1 MFVGVRN
8 TSFSSN
14 WKHRGLLIDVKA
26 SPNNVNYSREE
37 IGLGRFES
45 IDYRSK
51 VLFYWHFTPCHGK
64 ELHSSRRQKRK
75 INLRNNTISY
85 AAGRSFGNDL
95 GKQIANLRNSYPDRM
110 SEYPNI

>member
-1 MFVGVRN
+1 M
-8 TSFSSN
+8 
-14 WKHRGLLIDVKA
+14 KA

-51 VLFYWHFTPCHGK
+51 VLFHWHFTPCHGK

-85 AAGRSFGNDL
+85 AAGQSFGNDL
-95 GKQIANLRNSYPDRM
+95 GKRNCELEELLPGSDVRVPKCLSKIRLVQALIFIAR
-110 SEYPNI
+110 